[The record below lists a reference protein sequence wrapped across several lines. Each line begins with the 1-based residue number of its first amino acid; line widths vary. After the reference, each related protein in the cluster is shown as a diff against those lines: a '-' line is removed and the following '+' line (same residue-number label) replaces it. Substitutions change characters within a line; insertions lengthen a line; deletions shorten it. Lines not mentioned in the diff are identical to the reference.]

1 MAETVFILMGSNLG
15 DREAYLIDALI
26 RLEEIDGLEI
36 AATSGIYV
44 SEATGMDEGSPSFM
58 NQVVMADFLYLPHEL
73 LNALESIEKSM
84 GRTGKGEMIPRT
96 IDLDILLFGNQI
108 VKSDTLSIPHPELLN
123 RPFAMVPLLQIE
135 PEIVHPATKR
145 PVANSLDATE
155 AEKIVLYRD
164 HVARN
169 V

>member
-15 DREAYLIDALI
+15 DREAYLIQALA
-26 RLEEIDGLEI
+26 RLNAVDGLEI
-36 AATSGIYV
+36 VATSCIYV
-44 SEATGMDEGSPSFM
+44 SEADGMDEGSPSFM
-58 NQVVMADFLYLPHEL
+58 NQVVMADIKYLPHEL
-73 LNALESIEKSM
+73 LNALEEIERLM
-84 GRTGKGEMIPRT
+84 GRTGKGEKTPRT
-96 IDLDILLFGNQI
+96 IDLDILLFGKMI

-135 PEIVHPATKR
+135 PEIVHPVTKR
-145 PVANSLDATE
+145 PIADSLDAAD